1 MDSVSAVARAHY
13 FALFSRLGPYP
24 NRLLE
29 DTAYG
34 PPSRRTLFEY
44 WGHEAS
50 LIPLTLHPLLR
61 WRMRRAKDPARLSQ
75 RGRQFVG
82 EKRALIENVY
92 RRIEHDGA
100 AAASDLESRQYLFL
114 CGRITTARRQG
125 FVRAYDL
132 PERVLA
138 PSVLAMPTPDEA
150 QAQRTLL
157 TLSIDAMGVAT
168 ERDVRDY
175 FRLTIDDTRARLA
188 ELIEAGRVIRLKVE
202 GWKNA
207 AYALADL
214 RVPRLRPTCAALV
227 SPFDSL
233 VWNRERTSRL
243 FGFDYRLEIYTPVAR
258 RTYGY
263 YVCPLLIGDRLA
275 ARVDL
280 RAERAAGILRVARL
294 HLEASIDRK
303 TVNQTLSEQ
312 LERMRKWLG
321 LSEVVQERLD

>member
-1 MDSVSAVARAHY
+1 
-13 FALFSRLGPYP
+13 
-24 NRLLE
+24 
-29 DTAYG
+29 
-34 PPSRRTLFEY
+34 
-44 WGHEAS
+44 
-50 LIPLTLHPLLR
+50 
-61 WRMRRAKDPARLSQ
+61 
-75 RGRQFVG
+75 
-82 EKRALIENVY
+82 
-92 RRIEHDGA
+92 
-100 AAASDLESRQYLFL
+100 
-114 CGRITTARRQG
+114 
-125 FVRAYDL
+125 
-132 PERVLA
+132 VLA

-214 RVPRLRPTCAALV
+214 RVPRLRPRCAALV

-233 VWNRERTSRL
+233 VWNRDRTSRL

-321 LSEVVQERLD
+321 LSELVQERLD